1 MNATSARAKDILA
14 SLKSGVCLNGTVR
27 AHSTDGAIE
36 IARIA
41 IELPTVGER
50 QVLAPDE
57 HNLQPGQKVVIQ
69 CVPNPLKP
77 ERYAFRIVEVLR
89 PHFVEASGAFLPRSK
104 NRGQRRPEFTFRSRV
119 ANKT

>member
-1 MNATSARAKDILA
+1 MAKDILA
-14 SLKSGVCLNGTVR
+14 SLKSGVRHNGTVR
-27 AHSTDGAIE
+27 AHSTDGSIE
-36 IARIA
+36 IAWIA

-104 NRGQRRPEFTFRSRV
+104 NCGQRRTELTFRSRV